1 MKCWYY
7 TLDYLSVKLIAKNIR
22 TAKYKNNSPLFLS
35 RQNLKKSMRISSGI
49 IKLKTKIIG
58 FNEL

>member
-1 MKCWYY
+1 
-7 TLDYLSVKLIAKNIR
+7 LQKNIR